1 MKRFLILFTLSAG
14 LAACTTAPENT
25 PGNTRDSMIEDAAGN
40 VSADPTKQTI
50 CFQKLAGTS
59 NQDTT
64 SLKLIIDGEEVSG
77 DLAHYPFQ
85 KDRRVGT
92 IIGTKK
98 NDLIK
103 GVWIY
108 MQEGRNDTLAVEFKL
123 NGDKLVQKNYTVDA
137 KTGRE
142 VFSEGSVFNI
152 EFDRVNCSK

>member
-1 MKRFLILFTLSAG
+1 MKRFLILFTISVG

-25 PGNTRDSMIEDAAGN
+25 PGDSKDSMMEDASGN
-40 VSADPTKQTI
+40 VSSETTMQTI

-77 DLAHYPFQ
+77 DFAHYPYR

-92 IIGTKK
+92 ISATKK

-108 MQEGRNDTLAVEFKL
+108 MQEGMNDTLAVEFKL
-123 NGDKLVQKNYTVDA
+123 NGDKLVQKNYTVDP

-142 VFSEGSVFNI
+142 VFSDGSVFNI
-152 EFDRVNCSK
+152 EFDRVNCSE